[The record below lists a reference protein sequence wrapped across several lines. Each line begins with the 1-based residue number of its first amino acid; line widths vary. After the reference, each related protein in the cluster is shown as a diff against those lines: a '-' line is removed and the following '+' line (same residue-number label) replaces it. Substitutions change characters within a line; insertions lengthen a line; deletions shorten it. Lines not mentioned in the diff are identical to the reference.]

1 MSVDPRLLMKTGGGG
16 DEAGQEEEEG
26 EQEEP
31 AEETYTV
38 ERILDYKVCDLMDL
52 GTPLEEWED
61 PKTRY
66 EVRYLTKW
74 LGYDDPAANTWE
86 PRRNFGS
93 WQDAYNDQIAQIKG
107 KHWKK
112 RSVEEL
118 EKEAARKNKEWKE
131 EESKK
136 QVKKLMKGGVL
147 QGKKKG
153 KKAALKQ
160 EKAKAETVKQEKV
173 KPDKG
178 KGKGKEPLRRISRE
192 RASASP
198 ALSATGS
205 NKAPTRRTR
214 TSRISDEYIDQGA
227 LNEFI
232 ESGNAPA
239 DLRALRA
246 TPPPKHDAEGN
257 LILSSSEAG
266 SPTTHRQSSPATTA
280 ANGAQFGFAGSDD
293 EDEEDVDMAGTSGQS
308 AVMQAR
314 PFAAAAPGGQ
324 SGFAGSGSEDEM
336 DVDAAGQYT
345 QVQRGF
351 AGDSDDEPDA
361 MQADQQPL
369 PAAAAPPGPVAG
381 GFAGD
386 DEDEE
391 DDDAGYFPAL
401 TPFPPSFS
409 REPTSQPAP
418 STQKGG
424 FAGSSDDEDGS
435 DDSGYIEQS
444 HDDPAHRSDPN
455 AMPVG
460 ARASRSNSLDQQG
473 FAGSDAEEKPV
484 ASAQEA
490 PAARQT
496 GGFAGESDEDEPA
509 EPAQDGEARG
519 QGFAGDVD
527 ESEGPAVE
535 ESREGGFAGDSEE
548 EEDVKPMLQD
558 HVEQPAGTEAAV
570 HVASTAAPSAEAA
583 GGFAGSDEEEEE
595 PPPPATVAPPKTQP
609 QPVVTA
615 PAQQSAE
622 ARLAPAR
629 SSAAPLAS
637 TRNVGAPP
645 PPVAAVVPSSS
656 RSPSPAKAPTAS
668 EQMSPPPLPRG
679 PKVPHKRPSRDED
692 FPPVGTSSKP
702 PPAKKVKSSDGGRA
716 SSEGLADSRTKKMD
730 GKKKASVES
739 PEDERPAKKKKKR
752 RVVDDDEEE
761 DQQPGSKAPLTQA
774 QQIARMKIRK
784 VDPSAPKASPHA
796 ASPVDQQ
803 RQSPSVSAD
812 SSSLT
817 GSSSAQAKQ
826 AKKAQDPFNYG
837 VAQVRSTNGFIAIN
851 RDKLGMRKLGQK
863 LRAAYNVALPP
874 QLVGDVDQIRF
885 MWSVG
890 SPHGDPLHG
899 ADDFDDI
906 MHNEGHPLEVFVT
919 EPPDESQA
927 GIDKRAKRH
936 GDEYLALQLVLSTF
950 QNVKQADAP
959 RDSVA
964 ACFVHVSE
972 LPELGRFPGKY
983 AGMDRLRDHPDTVF
997 FVYGMEEPTRRR
1009 AMRQMWRPLLAVTF
1023 TPSAVTCDAQRI
1035 CGIVEQ
1041 VGDRVNQELASRDAF
1056 PWVPLQYFLP
1066 GGAFGVSVDAEG
1078 KRLSPRLDED
1088 LDRRTAKLALH
1099 SLLMM
1104 DQLSIASVMATT
1116 EPASASFIFPRMP
1129 DRAPYNPSVCKQVAE
1144 FYPPQKCDLDLAQ
1157 VQKLVCFW
1165 RSKYSQFRNWVIIAT
1180 PDELKTCAPL
1190 PGITLVDVAQ
1200 AEKLFR

>member
-1 MSVDPRLLMKTGGGG
+1 MSVDPRLLMN
-16 DEAGQEEEEG
+16 AGCGEEEDEG
-26 EQEEP
+26 P

-38 ERILDYKVCDLMDL
+38 ERIVDYKVCDLINL

-66 EVRYLTKW
+66 EVRYLVKW
-74 LGYDDPAANTWE
+74 QGYDDPAANTWE
-86 PRRNFGS
+86 PRRNFAS
-93 WQDAYNDQIAQIKG
+93 WQDAYNDQIARIKG

-112 RSVEEL
+112 RSIEEL
-118 EKEAARKNKEWKE
+118 EKEAARKNEAWNE
-131 EESKK
+131 ERARENKK

-147 QGKKKG
+147 QGEKKG
-153 KKAALKQ
+153 KKA
-160 EKAKAETVKQEKV
+160 VKQEKVKAETV

-178 KGKGKEPLRRISRE
+178 KGKGKEPLRRIGRE

-198 ALSATGS
+198 ALSATGF

-214 TSRISDEYIDQGA
+214 TSRVSDAYIDQEA

-266 SPTTHRQSSPATTA
+266 SPASHRPSSPARTA
-280 ANGAQFGFAGSDD
+280 ANGAQFGFAGSVD
-293 EDEEDVDMAGTSGQS
+293 EDEEDVSMANRSGQ
-308 AVMQAR
+308 ADVAQAQ
-314 PFAAAAPGGQ
+314 PTEGAAAGGQ

-336 DVDAAGQYT
+336 DVDMAGQRP
-345 QVQRGF
+345 QVHYGF
-351 AGDSDDEPDA
+351 AGDSDEELDT
-361 MQADQQPL
+361 MQAERHPL
-369 PAAAAPPGPVAG
+369 PAAAAAAPGPVAG

-386 DEDEE
+386 DEEEE
-391 DDDAGYFPAL
+391 DDDTGYFPAL
-401 TPFPPSFS
+401 TPFPSSFS

-424 FAGSSDDEDGS
+424 FAGSSDDEDSG
-435 DDSGYIEQS
+435 DDSGYIERS
-444 HDDPAHRSDPN
+444 RDDAAHRADP

-460 ARASRSNSLDQQG
+460 AAALRSNSVEQQG
-473 FAGSDAEEKPV
+473 FAGSDIDQKP
-484 ASAQEA
+484 AACAQEA
-490 PAARQT
+490 GLARPA
-496 GGFAGESDEDEPA
+496 GGFAGESDEGEPA
-509 EPAQDGEARG
+509 EPAHDREVRG
-519 QGFAGDVD
+519 QGFAGEIGEGEEPAVD
-527 ESEGPAVE
+527 ESH
-535 ESREGGFAGDSEE
+535 EGGFAGDLEE
-548 EEDVKPMLQD
+548 EEDVKPMLQTL
-558 HVEQPAGTEAAV
+558 VEQPPPTEAAV
-570 HVASTAAPSAEAA
+570 PAASTSAPSAGGA
-583 GGFAGSDEEEEE
+583 GGFAGSDEESEE
-595 PPPPATVAPPKTQP
+595 PPPPATAAPTETQP
-609 QPVVTA
+609 QPVAAA
-615 PAQQSAE
+615 PVQQPAE
-622 ARLAPAR
+622 ASLAPAR
-629 SSAAPLAS
+629 STEAPLAS
-637 TRNVGAPP
+637 TSNGAAPP
-645 PPVAAVVPSSS
+645 QPVAAVLPSSS
-656 RSPSPAKAPTAS
+656 RSPSSVKGPTAS
-668 EQMSPPPLPRG
+668 EQMSPSPVPRG
-679 PKVPHKRPSRDED
+679 PKIPHKRPSCDED
-692 FPPVGTSSKP
+692 FPSAGTSSKP

-716 SSEGLADSRTKKMD
+716 SSEGSADSRAKKMD

-739 PEDERPAKKKKKR
+739 PDDKRPAKKKKKR
-752 RVVDDDEEE
+752 RVVDDHEEE
-761 DQQPGSKAPLTQA
+761 EQQPGSKAPLTQA

-784 VDPSAPKASPHA
+784 VDPSVPKASPQA
-796 ASPVDQQ
+796 ASPVEQE

-837 VAQVRSTNGFIAIN
+837 VAQVRSTNGFVAIN

-863 LRAAYNVALPP
+863 LRAAYNVTLPP

-890 SPHGDPLHG
+890 SSHGDPLHG

-906 MHNEGHPLEVFVT
+906 MHNEGRLLEVFIT
-919 EPPDESQA
+919 QPPDESQA
-927 GIDKRAKRH
+927 GVDKRAKRH
-936 GDEYLALQLVLSTF
+936 NDEYLALQLVLSSF

-972 LPELGRFPGKY
+972 LPKLGRFPGKY
-983 AGMDRLRDHPDTVF
+983 AGMNRLRDHPGIVF
-997 FVYGMEEPTRRR
+997 FVYGMDEQRRRR
-1009 AMRQMWRPLLAVTF
+1009 AMRQIWRPLLAVTF
-1023 TPSAVTCDAQRI
+1023 TPSALTRDAQRI

-1041 VGDRVNQELASRDAF
+1041 VGGRVNQELASRDAF

-1078 KRLSPRLDED
+1078 KRLSPRRRED

-1104 DQLSIASVMATT
+1104 DQLSIASVVASA
-1116 EPASASFIFPRMP
+1116 EPASNAFIFPRLP
-1129 DRAPYNPSVCKQVAE
+1129 DRAPYNPSVWKQVAE
-1144 FYPPQKCDLDLAQ
+1144 FYPPEKCDLDLAQ
-1157 VQKLVCFW
+1157 LQELVCFW
-1165 RSKYSQFRNWVIIAT
+1165 RSKYSHFRNWVIVAT
-1180 PDELKTCAPL
+1180 SDELKTCAPL

-1200 AEKLFR
+1200 AEKLLR